1 LSATTT
7 NSNRKLPWPLR
18 GAKLAWLPPSRNTVH
33 CRLRI
38 SGLRARNDS
47 PLRNSLHQAVQG
59 SCNSQNLS
67 TEGIRH
73 CGLNGT
79 FQIQLRPFGED

>member
-1 LSATTT
+1 VK
-7 NSNRKLPWPLR
+7 RGKLFNE
-18 GAKLAWLPPSRNTVH
+18 AAIH
-33 CRLRI
+33 
-38 SGLRARNDS
+38 
-47 PLRNSLHQAVQG
+47 
-59 SCNSQNLS
+59 LS